1 MNKQLID
8 KIKLQLSSLLS
19 KKEVEVEEVKF
30 QTAVKAGELNI
41 VSDDELVVGSSV
53 YIINE
58 EGVKVE
64 LEDGEYVLDSG
75 VKISVEGGKIKSMMD
90 IEEELPDAEIE
101 AEAEEKAEAEMG
113 EEKEDKEEDM
123 EEDVV
128 DEEEEMDEHAKQMV
142 EMFDRLS
149 KLEAMVEDM
158 MSKFTDV
165 KKEKEDL
172 EVKLSEL
179 GEVPSEKSIEKK
191 PVEFTSIENKSK
203 KASSEILENI
213 RELAKKRL
221 NR

>member
-8 KIKLQLSSLLS
+8 KIKSQLTSLIS
-19 KKEVEVEEVKF
+19 VKKEVKF
-30 QTAVKAGELNI
+30 TSVKAGELNI
-41 VSDDELVVGSSV
+41 VSDDEELVVGSSV

-64 LEDGEYVLDSG
+64 LGDGEYVLDNG
-75 VKISVEGGKIKSMMD
+75 VKISVEGGEIKAMMD
-90 IEEELPDAEIE
+90 IEEELPDVEVE

-113 EEKEDKEEDM
+113 EDKEDKEEDM
-123 EEDVV
+123 EEVVV
-128 DEEEEMDEHAKQMV
+128 DVEDEDEHAKQMV

>member
-1 MNKQLID
+1 
-8 KIKLQLSSLLS
+8 
-19 KKEVEVEEVKF
+19 
-30 QTAVKAGELNI
+30 
-41 VSDDELVVGSSV
+41 
-53 YIINE
+53 
-58 EGVKVE
+58 
-64 LEDGEYVLDSG
+64 
-75 VKISVEGGKIKSMMD
+75 
-90 IEEELPDAEIE
+90 
-101 AEAEEKAEAEMG
+101 
-113 EEKEDKEEDM
+113 
-123 EEDVV
+123 
-128 DEEEEMDEHAKQMV
+128 
-142 EMFDRLS
+142 MFDRLS